1 MIKKKDKKLKKRMP
15 AVCRALQVFSI
26 ILFIFVLFFS
36 LLSYATTE
44 KNLSKMTRVY
54 VDDVEIDK
62 QYFDGYYLYDFTED
76 MCRELLEGEKMKA
89 LTSDIMKERLMA
101 IFHNT
106 SKFDYTEEEIK
117 STIHDEV
124 VRVAKEGGVELK
136 SEGLEAVVDYTCD
149 ISGISTML
157 KFKTPAQYRTAIY
170 DADRE
175 SIDYINSFLVTLS
188 KISSPLYA
196 VFMLVLYLGS
206 LVILVFLS
214 NRFDV
219 SFSIANTAIYPSLA
233 IFAFSIGEIF
243 MPDASVVTDY
253 IFRKVLVVSGAGVIL
268 GILLLVIYNHFFN
281 KKFGKDSLE

>member
-1 MIKKKDKKLKKRMP
+1 
-15 AVCRALQVFSI
+15 
-26 ILFIFVLFFS
+26 
-36 LLSYATTE
+36 
-44 KNLSKMTRVY
+44 MTRVY

-281 KKFGKDSLE
+281 KKIGKDSLE

>member
-44 KNLSKMTRVY
+44 KNLSRMTRVY

-281 KKFGKDSLE
+281 KKIGKDSLE

>member
-1 MIKKKDKKLKKRMP
+1 MIKKRDKKLKKRMP

-26 ILFIFVLFFS
+26 ILFIFVLFFF

-106 SKFDYTEEEIK
+106 SKFNYTEEEIK

-136 SEGLEAVVDYTCD
+136 SEELEAVVDYTCD

-196 VFMLVLYLGS
+196 VFILVLYLGS

-253 IFRKVLVVSGAGVIL
+253 IFRKVLVVSGAGVVL